1 MTSWQARMRQSGGAA
16 RGGGNRAAEPAPS
29 STVVVARPG
38 KPLPEFLLVR
48 RHARAQ
54 FGASHVFPGGLVE
67 AQDGT
72 ARRHCRSPSAAD
84 ATRRLGLEKGA
95 LDYYSAAIREL
106 FEETGVLLAHDATG
120 RLPATAS
127 GHDGEPYPA
136 ERLALLS
143 RKLSWPGLLDRHG
156 LTLSADRLTY
166 FAWWITPTARP
177 ARFSTR
183 FFLALLPD
191 GQSARHDGHE
201 LTDSCWITAENALAA
216 GRRGQLKLPPPTAA
230 TLRDLSGSAGLDDL
244 QAWVDRRANAGV
256 SPILPVIESRSGG
269 ERIVLPGDPDYPPDA
284 GERP

>member
-1 MTSWQARMRQSGGAA
+1 
-16 RGGGNRAAEPAPS
+16 
-29 STVVVARPG
+29 VA
-38 KPLPEFLLVR
+38 LVR
-48 RHARAQ
+48 T
-54 FGASHVFPGGLVE
+54 GASGLEVLLTRRPATMAFAPNLHVFPGGAVDP
-67 AQDGT
+67 ADGAPAT
-72 ARRHCRSPSAAD
+72 AALAATSADD
-84 ATRRLGLEKGA
+84 AAVRLGGA
-95 LDYYSAAIREL
+95 IEAGDALAHHVAAIREL

-191 GQSARHDGHE
+191 GQSARHDGQE